1 MLALIGL
8 CAPALRVG
16 GPATPLRARTP
27 CSRAAV
33 CMDELDGLEGLEDA
47 DTRMTKSVASV
58 QDQLMTLR
66 VGRASPSMLDR
77 VEVDYYETPTPLK
90 QLASI
95 TVSGSSQLV
104 LDV

>member
-1 MLALIGL
+1 
-8 CAPALRVG
+8 
-16 GPATPLRARTP
+16 
-27 CSRAAV
+27 
-33 CMDELDGLEGLEDA
+33 MDELDGLEVLEDA

-66 VGRASPSMLDR
+66 VGRASPSMLGR